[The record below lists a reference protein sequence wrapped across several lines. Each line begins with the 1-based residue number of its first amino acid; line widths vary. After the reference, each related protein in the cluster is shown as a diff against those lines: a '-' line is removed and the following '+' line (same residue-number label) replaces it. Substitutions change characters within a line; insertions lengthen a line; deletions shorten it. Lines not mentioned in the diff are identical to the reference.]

1 MNNNITYDLLITNG
15 RIVDIASN
23 MDHVSD
29 IAILNGKI
37 ALVNEE
43 IGDIQFRR
51 KIDAYGSVIT
61 AGLID
66 LHANVAGGLRK
77 IHQEDLMRSADSGG
91 VNSGITT
98 VLDAG
103 STGAYNAGAFVNE
116 VVANSKTNV
125 FALLNIG
132 TMGIMRI
139 PEVRSLADI
148 DSKATIEAII
158 SRPDVLKGVKL
169 RMVSPAIQEIGSDLV
184 SCAKAVSS
192 GSNSLLMVHV
202 GDITGKSNEAVKLA
216 PFLLSRVLECGD
228 IVTHS
233 FSHQPGGLLSNNHVL
248 AEVFEAKK
256 KV

>member
-15 RIVDIASN
+15 RIV
-23 MDHVSD
+23 D

-132 TMGIMRI
+132 TM
-139 PEVRSLADI
+139 
-148 DSKATIEAII
+148 
-158 SRPDVLKGVKL
+158 
-169 RMVSPAIQEIGSDLV
+169 
-184 SCAKAVSS
+184 C
-192 GSNSLLMVHV
+192 
-202 GDITGKSNEAVKLA
+202 
-216 PFLLSRVLECGD
+216 
-228 IVTHS
+228 
-233 FSHQPGGLLSNNHVL
+233 
-248 AEVFEAKK
+248 
-256 KV
+256 